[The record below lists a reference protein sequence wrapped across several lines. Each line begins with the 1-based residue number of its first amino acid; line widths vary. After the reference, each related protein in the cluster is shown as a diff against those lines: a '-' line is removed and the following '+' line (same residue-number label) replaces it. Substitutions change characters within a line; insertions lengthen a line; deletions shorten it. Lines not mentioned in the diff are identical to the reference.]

1 MEDTTNNSNLN
12 ISAYYADITV
22 YTTLR
27 TDSFPNVN
35 LLHLLCY
42 SLLAG
47 ILNQFHVYVPNA
59 FIINSNRM
67 FTSTSSNRGF
77 REWKSIK
84 DFRFN
89 FSES

>member
-35 LLHLLCY
+35 LLH
-42 SLLAG
+42 
-47 ILNQFHVYVPNA
+47 
-59 FIINSNRM
+59 
-67 FTSTSSNRGF
+67 
-77 REWKSIK
+77 
-84 DFRFN
+84 
-89 FSES
+89 